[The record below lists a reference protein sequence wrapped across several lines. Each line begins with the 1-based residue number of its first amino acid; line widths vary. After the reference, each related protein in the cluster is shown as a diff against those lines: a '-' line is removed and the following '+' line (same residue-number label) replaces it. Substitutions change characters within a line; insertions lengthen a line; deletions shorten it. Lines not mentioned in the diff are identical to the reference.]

1 MVAEPVSHP
10 ACRKQCLAARY
21 GPVLVDTEVSAGAIE
36 VDWQAG
42 GERQRVGS
50 IQFSRRRLAGWWVI
64 LFGGLPR
71 HIAVAEQ
78 VADLVGVHLVEA
90 LGQLVIVNWLERDE
104 TAIGADPSG

>member
-1 MVAEPVSHP
+1 MPNSRASIAAEPVSDVTHRG
-10 ACRKQCLAARY
+10 CRRQRLAARY
-21 GPVLVDTEVSAGAIE
+21 GPVLVDTEVLAGAIE

-78 VADLVGVHLVEA
+78 VADLVAVHLVEA
-90 LGQLVIVNWLERDE
+90 LGQLVIV
-104 TAIGADPSG
+104 AISP